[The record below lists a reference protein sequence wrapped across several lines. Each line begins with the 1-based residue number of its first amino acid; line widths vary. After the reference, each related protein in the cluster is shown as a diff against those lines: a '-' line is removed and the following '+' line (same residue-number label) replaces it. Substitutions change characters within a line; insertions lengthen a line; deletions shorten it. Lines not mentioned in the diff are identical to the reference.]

1 MCISLCCISMGFAP
15 GGFANTRLS
24 GNRAFTKNPFQ
35 AENPSILEWTNTT
48 WRRGPYLDSEISGIK
63 YYSWPKS
70 LLPPVGDPRNWSPH
84 RVLGPT
90 EVASFVPDPTE
101 LLRTINSSPQ
111 SRYPYSHFAGE
122 KKKTKQGS
130 TRLSDAPRSCS

>member
-1 MCISLCCISMGFAP
+1 MG
-15 GGFANTRLS
+15 
-24 GNRAFTKNPFQ
+24 
-35 AENPSILEWTNTT
+35 
-48 WRRGPYLDSEISGIK
+48 SEISGIK
-63 YYSWPKS
+63 YCSWPKS
-70 LLPPVGDPRNWSPH
+70 LLPPVGDPRNWSPD

-122 KKKTKQGS
+122 KKKKK
-130 TRLSDAPRSCS
+130 TRFNKVK